1 MTGEA
6 PRGRCGDVEFAAR
19 LNGLIAQWET
29 GHGRPLQYRHLV
41 DALARGGQSA
51 SASYLSMLRRGHRR
65 RPRPELIEALA
76 DFFGADAYWLRTG
89 TPRGERRA
97 DISVIATVSHYP
109 LRRLLLAAT
118 GLSTPSLSMLAELAE
133 RIRPGDAE
141 LPGLRYTAR
150 LTDTS

>member
-6 PRGRCGDVEFAAR
+6 PTAGDAEFAAR
-19 LNGLIAQWET
+19 LDRLIIDWERRR
-29 GHGRPLQYRHLV
+29 GQPLQYRELV
-41 DALARGGQSA
+41 DALARVGQTVSP
-51 SASYLSMLRRGHRR
+51 SYMSMLRRGHRR
-65 RPRPELIEALA
+65 SPRPELIEALA
-76 DFFGADAYWLRTG
+76 GFFGADAHWLGTG

-97 DISVIATVSHYP
+97 DISVIATVSQYS

-118 GLSTPSLSMLAELAE
+118 GLSSSSLSMLADLAE

-150 LTDTS
+150 LTDSS